1 MLKLVGLIVLYWSV
15 IDCFYPTAVTRS
27 SFGSSIRRYATE
39 SHTPYPSIR
48 DEISAVIDQMLLIRS
63 SPDGFRSLSPR
74 LLMDNSHI
82 LTKGRLYEEAITH
95 RLTHAV
101 NSSQIKDLETV
112 DAFLKGFITSERK
125 ARARL
130 KLNYVLAGA
139 SSQRLDESIELL
151 SDRYQLIVYYD
162 VCGLT

>member
-1 MLKLVGLIVLYWSV
+1 MLVTSVVLTVLCWSA
-15 IDCFYPTAVTRS
+15 IHCFFPATVTRS
-27 SFGSSIRRYATE
+27 SVGSSIWRHAME
-39 SHTPYPSIR
+39 SSTPHPSIR
-48 DEISAVIDQMLLIRS
+48 DEISAVIDQMLVVRRS
-63 SPDGFRSLSPR
+63 SDGFRSLSPR
-74 LLMDNSHI
+74 VLMDNSHI

-101 NSSQIKDLETV
+101 NSSQIRDLESV

-139 SSQRLDESIELL
+139 SSQRLDESIQLL
-151 SDRYQLIVYYD
+151 SDR
-162 VCGLT
+162 

>member
-1 MLKLVGLIVLYWSV
+1 M
-15 IDCFYPTAVTRS
+15 
-27 SFGSSIRRYATE
+27 E
-39 SHTPYPSIR
+39 SNTPHQSIR
-48 DEISAVIDQMLLIRS
+48 DEISAVIDQMLVIRRS
-63 SPDGFRSLSPR
+63 SDGFRSVSPR
-74 LLMDNSHI
+74 VLMDNSHI

-101 NSSQIKDLETV
+101 NSSQIRDLESV

-139 SSQRLDESIELL
+139 SSQRLDESIQLL
-151 SDRYQLIVYYD
+151 SDR
-162 VCGLT
+162 